1 MAPVASSPAP
11 DMEIIFGRRA
21 SPPPDRAENL
31 AECGRSVA
39 VALLCVRF
47 DKAGGVSALGLLEDA
62 RQRLVIALTIRQP
75 ITGLDDIS
83 CLARTLN
90 ACRHNGDRIGRII
103 DAVRADFF
111 NERRQALN
119 AQGWIG

>member
-1 MAPVASSPAP
+1 MTGTAPA
-11 DMEIIFGRRA
+11 FGRRA
-21 SPPPDRAENL
+21 AAPAAPDAHRAETL

-47 DKAGGVSALGLLEDA
+47 DKCGAVSAFGLLEDA
-62 RQRLVIALTIRQP
+62 RQRLVIALAVRQA

-83 CLARTLN
+83 ALARTLN
-90 ACRHNGDRIGRII
+90 ACRQNGDRIGGII
-103 DAVRADFF
+103 DAVRTDFF
-111 NERRQALN
+111 NERRAALN